1 MNPWLTIPLDEY
13 EAHMALPAVDQAALM
28 ADILA
33 SICETY
39 RPPSLALLG
48 CAGGLGLDRV
58 NPAIV
63 SRIVAI
69 DINGVYAE
77 RARERYARR
86 FHAFSAFV
94 ADIERDP
101 LPIVP
106 VQLAIGSLVFEYVDP
121 GVAMRN
127 VKALIERDGMLV
139 TVIQLAAANT
149 SGVTASPCPGIQR
162 LAEVMRLRSV
172 DEMRSAAAA
181 NGFTEAALH
190 YHESSAGKR
199 FAVQVFR
206 LRAKTEGTEDTE
218 KDKL

>member
-1 MNPWLTIPLDEY
+1 MNLWLTIPLDEY
-13 EAHMALPAVDQAALM
+13 EAHMALPDVDQAVLM

-33 SICETY
+33 SVCEAY

-58 NPAIV
+58 DPAIV

-69 DINGVYAE
+69 DINGAYAE

-106 VQLAIGSLVFEYVDP
+106 VRLAMGTLVFEYVDP
-121 GVAMRN
+121 GAAMRN

-139 TVIQLAAANT
+139 TVIQLAAANA
-149 SGVTASPCPGIQR
+149 SAVTASSCPGIQR
-162 LAEVMRLRSV
+162 LAEVMHLRSV
-172 DEMRSAAAA
+172 DEMRCAAAT
-181 NGFTEAALH
+181 NGFTEAALN
-190 YHESSAGKR
+190 YHQSSAGKR

-206 LRAKTEGTEDTE
+206 VRGGD
-218 KDKL
+218 